1 MNRKKNASRSE
12 VGRYVVAICL
22 CLYVL
27 VLLTSLPG
35 HAAQQANDR
44 VDLYAVVI
52 GVSKYED
59 PSIPTLNLAATD
71 ATDFADFVRGCEA
84 RFGKTH
90 VTLLTDEMAT
100 RANVTKALR
109 DDLRTAREQ
118 DIVIIYLSGHGAP
131 NPDPS
136 LASEFYFITYD
147 ARPNNLYATAVRMND
162 PSLLNPIK
170 AKGMLLVAD
179 TCYSWGFVKEL
190 DARPKSMGGYLGTFE
205 KFDRKY
211 AIASSD
217 SGEMSY
223 EQPQLYKNSIFT
235 HFLLKGLK
243 GEADT
248 EPRDGQITVKKLYDY
263 VASATRQATQNKQN
277 PKCFP
282 QAGPGVDTVIFKSLQ
297 YSEPLTVD
305 VQFQYLDKDATP
317 QPLTDG
323 AELRSGD
330 GVGVAFRPHSDCYVY
345 IYWWDSSGKVGELFP
360 NIEMTDGDAKVKE
373 AKTYWLPIREGEDV
387 KSRWFQLDRT
397 PGQETIYFVASRER
411 NSKLEDLYST
421 LQNLPLADREGS
433 TGKNISGKMEREI
446 RLMGFEK
453 LTAVNHP
460 KPKSTGNDRAELFE
474 AMKNEVN
481 SSGAEKVLSVTFK
494 HLP

>member
-1 MNRKKNASRSE
+1 MNRKESASKNAA
-12 VGRYVVAICL
+12 GRCVAVVICL
-22 CLYVL
+22 WSV
-27 VLLTSLPG
+27 VLLAPLPG
-35 HAAQQANDR
+35 HAAPQAKDK

-52 GVSKYED
+52 GVSRYQD

-71 ATDFADFVRGCEA
+71 ATDFAEFVKGCEA
-84 RFGKTH
+84 RFGKTR

-109 DDLRTAREQ
+109 EDLRNAREQ

-217 SGEMSY
+217 SGELSY
-223 EQPQLYKNSIFT
+223 EQPELYKNSIFT

-243 GEADT
+243 GEADAN
-248 EPRDGQITVKKLYDY
+248 PRDGQITVKKLYDY

-282 QAGPGVDTVIFKSLQ
+282 QAGPGVNTVIFKSLQ

-317 QPLTDG
+317 KELTDG
-323 AELRSGD
+323 AELKSGD
-330 GVGVAFRPHSDCYVY
+330 AVGVAFRPHSDCYVY
-345 IYWWDSSGKVGELFP
+345 IYWWDSSGKVGQLFP
-360 NIEMTDGDAKVKE
+360 NIEMTDGDARVKE
-373 AKTYWLPIREGEDV
+373 TKTYWLPIRSGEDV
-387 KSRWFQLDRT
+387 KNRWFQLDQT
-397 PGQETIYFVASRER
+397 PGRETIYFVASRER

-421 LQNLPLADREGS
+421 LQNLSLAEREGS
-433 TGKNISGKMEREI
+433 VGKNISGKLEREI
-446 RLMGFEK
+446 RLMGFQK
-453 LTAVNHP
+453 LSTVRP
-460 KPKSTGNDRAELFE
+460 PSPKSTGNDRAELFE
-474 AMKNEVN
+474 AMKNEVD